1 MKIEIQKAYA
11 EKMPYISRSKVIN
24 INSIQIPDN
33 QYVMKNIFNDIINL
47 FVKDI
52 SFPGENKCGLAYIF
66 EQEWIYFTL
75 GELPYQKYI
84 SDANRQLSL
93 IYEEFMNK
101 KLNPDNLSIENDK
114 NISPTSIKGFDFE
127 KNVTKYFQNKIK
139 LEESPDLLIKLG
151 PIEKVNNDNNN
162 IFNINNSINNNHS
175 KNINFDGYF
184 KLIKY
189 NYIEI
194 DGAFINDTKKEIIIE
209 NKDKALIPYSEINV
223 FQIKNKD
230 NTLSFISEI
239 DKSGKFNNT
248 IRIKDKTVVFFQTK
262 LQCPFIQ
269 LNSKS
274 VTGFNNDFLPFD
286 DMKKELAVVLNK
298 MIIYGKKFLELYK
311 KIGLIKDDY
320 SVLLFLIFDNYPIR
334 DISEKIKLYLDIL
347 IQKEKITYPFTIR
360 PIYMISSI
368 DLINHQINSD
378 DFNKKIED
386 MEKRREEDLNKI
398 KEMEKNREEDLKRR
412 EEDLNIIKEM
422 EKNREE
428 DLKRREEDSNKIKEM
443 EKKINALIN
452 NQTITN
458 QNSLNMEKCDE
469 KALESAKRIRE
480 KIEKEFEFKFKLFE
494 PVGFKYELKDNKEY
508 YAFKVYKGDQ
518 KYIHVFASGEKDN
531 IDKME
536 INISIGKDWFD
547 QL

>member
-443 EKKINALIN
+443 EKNREEDLNKIKE
-452 NQTITN
+452 
-458 QNSLNMEKCDE
+458 MEKNREEDLNKIKEE
-469 KALESAKRIRE
+469 K
-480 KIEKEFEFKFKLFE
+480 KI
-494 PVGFKYELKDNKEY
+494 
-508 YAFKVYKGDQ
+508 
-518 KYIHVFASGEKDN
+518 
-531 IDKME
+531 
-536 INISIGKDWFD
+536 
-547 QL
+547 